1 MVDQAHAR
9 NAAAVSRLE
18 PGNTTP
24 VCDEDGSACSAYSPA
39 RPRADDPSGSGA
51 RGMEVGGAQRP
62 CSASCLAIPLWQS
75 SEAQKCAKSFG
86 RPSSFFVIQHSLR
99 QILVVTNPILPTFEI
114 SPKLGTELV
123 AAAHKLS

>member
-1 MVDQAHAR
+1 MRQRYLAWNPAIQPQFATETALR
-9 NAAAVSRLE
+9 AALTPLLAPPRMILAVLE
-18 PGNTTP
+18 RGGWRWEGHRGR
-24 VCDEDGSACSAYSPA
+24 VLQPA
-39 RPRADDPSGSGA
+39 
-51 RGMEVGGAQRP
+51 
-62 CSASCLAIPLWQS
+62 

-99 QILVVTNPILPTFEI
+99 QIPVVTKPILPAFEI